1 MLFLLYRDKIF
12 YFFFQGLIVYEV
24 DGYLF
29 VFVYFDVE
37 RLIGR
42 IIIRNDFSLDIII
55 SYFVSFFKL
64 LNLENVLFD
73 INCDLYIMKFLLYY
87 IKILLKCIVLI
98 ID

>member
-1 MLFLLYRDKIF
+1 M
-12 YFFFQGLIVYEV
+12 
-24 DGYLF
+24 
-29 VFVYFDVE
+29 E

-64 LNLENVLFD
+64 LNLENVLYD
-73 INCDLYIMKFLLYY
+73 IKCDLYIMMCLLLD
-87 IKILLKCIVLI
+87 KILLKCIVLI

>member
-1 MLFLLYRDKIF
+1 MLFLLYWDKIF
-12 YFFFQGLIVYEV
+12 YFFFQGFIVYEV

-42 IIIRNDFSLDIII
+42 IIICNDFSLDIII

-73 INCDLYIMKFLLYY
+73 INCDLYIMKCFYY
-87 IKILLKCIVLI
+87 IILRFY
-98 ID
+98 

>member
-1 MLFLLYRDKIF
+1 M
-12 YFFFQGLIVYEV
+12 
-24 DGYLF
+24 
-29 VFVYFDVE
+29 E

-98 ID
+98 RLKCF